1 MEEIKMLFVVLLVLS
16 LISMWLFKVD
26 IVQGFGIVCIVGV
39 LLLAIFLVLS
49 LIFSIVRGVRYVLAS
64 PDKKAEMKSK
74 STEIRRKSQAQW
86 EADAPKRE
94 ANRIK
99 AEKRKVKWD
108 ALVAEGQKPKRKR
121 RGKSLG
127 YIFASSLLKG
137 MAKGSTIRKGTAS
150 RRGVYR
156 DSIRDMK

>member
-1 MEEIKMLFVVLLVLS
+1 VVFVVLLVLS

-39 LLLAIFLVLS
+39 LLLAILLVLG
-49 LIFSIVRGVRYVLAS
+49 LIFSIVRGVRYVFAS
-64 PDKKAEMKSK
+64 PAKKAEMKAESA
-74 STEIRRKSQAQW
+74 EVRRKSQAQW

-94 ANRIK
+94 ASRIK
-99 AEKRKVKWD
+99 AEKRKAKWD
-108 ALVAEGQKPKRKR
+108 ALVAEGQKPKKKR

-127 YIFASSLLKG
+127 YIFASSLLRR
-137 MAKGSTIRKGTAS
+137 MAKGSTIRKGTMS

-156 DSIRDMK
+156 DSIRDMR